1 MEKSEKK
8 SIWSKYEAYISG
20 RLGAGKFSLPDNN
33 PFHDWRASQRYANQ
47 ACFDEKRVQVHQSRA
62 AFVRN
67 LIIEARREDD
77 NF

>member
-1 MEKSEKK
+1 MENDRAKSV
-8 SIWSKYEAYISG
+8 WYAYQTYISG
-20 RLGAGKFSLPDNN
+20 RPSAGKFSLPDKN

-47 ACFDEKRVQVHQSRA
+47 SYFDEKRVQVHQSGA